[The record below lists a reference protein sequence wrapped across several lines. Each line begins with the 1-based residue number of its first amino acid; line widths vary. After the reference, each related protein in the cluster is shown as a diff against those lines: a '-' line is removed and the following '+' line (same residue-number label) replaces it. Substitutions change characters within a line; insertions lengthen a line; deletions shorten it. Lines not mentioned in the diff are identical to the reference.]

1 MEWKKWN
8 KCSQTANGNKQCN
21 QKCNNGQFM
30 VKLENVINGINE
42 NVINHVQNIINMNEM
57 STVLN
62 DVINKYLI
70 Q

>member
-1 MEWKKWN
+1 
-8 KCSQTANGNKQCN
+8 
-21 QKCNNGQFM
+21 M

-57 STVLN
+57 GTVLN

>member
-1 MEWKKWN
+1 
-8 KCSQTANGNKQCN
+8 
-21 QKCNNGQFM
+21 M